1 MDISQVYNELQTL
14 VPNAVIQCHESLKGY
29 VYTQMGGNAD
39 IRVVP
44 SNYDEVQRIIK
55 YAVDHNLMI
64 TTLGNGSNVVIRD
77 GGIRGIVLQLTNL
90 QEITISE
97 HILCAQS
104 GTSIIHASQV
114 ALQHNLTGLEFACGI
129 PGTVGGALYMNAGAY
144 GGEVADV
151 LLDALVVDSSGRLLT
166 LHKEDMQWGYRR
178 SVFAGGDYTI
188 LQARFALKPGEH
200 ASIKEKMDELTHLRE
215 SKQPLEYPSC
225 GSVFKRPP
233 NRFAG
238 QLIQESGLQGVRIG
252 GAEVSTKHAGFIVNV
267 DNATA
272 SEYIALV
279 AHVRDTVREKFGI
292 ELETEVKFIGEEQ

>member
-1 MDISQVYNELQTL
+1 MDISQIYEDLQTL
-14 VPNAVIQCHESLKGY
+14 VPKAVIQCHETLKGY

-44 SNYDEVQRIIK
+44 STYDEVQSIIK
-55 YAVDHNLMI
+55 YAVDHNVMI

-77 GGIRGIVLQLTNL
+77 GGIRGIVLQMTNL
-90 QEITISE
+90 QEITVSE
-97 HILCAQS
+97 HTLVAQS
-104 GTSIIHASQV
+104 GASIIHASQI
-114 ALQHNLTGLEFACGI
+114 ALQHQLNGLEFACGI

-151 LLDALVVDSSGRLLT
+151 LLDALVVDSTGQLLT
-166 LHKEDMQWGYRR
+166 LRKEDMKWGYRQ
-178 SVFAGGDYTI
+178 SIFTGGQYTI
-188 LQARFALKPGEH
+188 LQARFGLESGEH
-200 ASIKEKMDELTHLRE
+200 SSIKEKMDELTFLRE

-272 SEYIALV
+272 SDYIALV
-279 AHVRDTVREKFGI
+279 AHVRETVREKFGI
-292 ELETEVKFIGEEQ
+292 DLETEVKFIGEE

>member
-1 MDISQVYNELQTL
+1 MDISQVFNDLQKL
-14 VPNAVIQCHESLKGY
+14 VPNAIIQCHETLKGY

-44 SNYDEVQRIIK
+44 STYDEVQSIIK
-55 YAVDHNLMI
+55 YAVDHNVRI

-77 GGIRGIVLQLTNL
+77 GGIRGIVLQMTNL
-90 QEITISE
+90 QDITLSE
-97 HILCAQS
+97 RTLTAQS
-104 GTSIIHASQV
+104 GASIIRVSQV
-114 ALQHNLTGLEFACGI
+114 ALQHELTGLEFACGI

-151 LLDALVVDSSGRLLT
+151 LRDALVVDSTGQLLT
-166 LHKEDMQWGYRR
+166 LHKEDMKWGYRH
-178 SVFAGGDYTI
+178 SVFAGGEYTI
-188 LQARFALKPGEH
+188 LQARFTLEPGDH
-200 ASIKEKMDELTHLRE
+200 SSIKEKMDDLTHLRE

-267 DNATA
+267 DHATA
-272 SEYIALV
+272 SDYIALV
-279 AHVRDTVREKFGI
+279 AHVKDTVREKFGI
-292 ELETEVKFIGEEQ
+292 DLETEVKFIGEE

>member
-1 MDISQVYNELQTL
+1 MDISQVYNELKKL
-14 VPNAVIQCHESLKGY
+14 VPLAVIQCHETLKNH

-39 IRVVP
+39 IRVLP
-44 SNYDEVQRIIK
+44 STYAEVQCIIK
-55 YAVDHNLMI
+55 YAAEKHIPI

-77 GGIRGIVLQLTNL
+77 GGIRGIVLQMTNL
-90 QEITISE
+90 LEVSVSE
-97 HILCAQS
+97 HTLRAQS
-104 GTSIIHASQV
+104 GASIIHSSRMG
-114 ALQHNLTGLEFACGI
+114 LENHLTGLEFACGI

-151 LLDALVVDSSGRLLT
+151 LLNALVVDSNGNLLT
-166 LHKEDMQWGYRR
+166 LQQEDMAWGYRK
-178 SVFAGGDYTI
+178 SVFAGGLYTI
-188 LQARFALKPGEH
+188 LEARFGLQPGEYS
-200 ASIKEKMDELTHLRE
+200 SIKEKMDELTHLRE

-252 GAEVSTKHAGFIVNV
+252 GAEVSMKHAGFIVNV

-272 SEYIALV
+272 SDYIGLV
-279 AHVRDTVREKFGI
+279 HHVRDTVKEKFGI
-292 ELETEVKFIGEEQ
+292 DLETEVKFIGEE

>member
-1 MDISQVYNELQTL
+1 MEISQVYKELKSL
-14 VPNAVIQCHESLKGY
+14 IPLAEIQCHETLKDH

-39 IRVVP
+39 IRVQP
-44 SNYDEVQRIIK
+44 STYDEVQCIIK
-55 YAVDHNLMI
+55 YAAERNLTM
-64 TTLGNGSNVVIRD
+64 TTLGNGSNVIIRD
-77 GGIRGIVLQLTNL
+77 GGIRGIVLQMTKLEEMTV
-90 QEITISE
+90 SE

-104 GTSIIHASQV
+104 GASIIQASRM
-114 ALQHNLTGLEFACGI
+114 ALGEHLTGLEFACGI

-151 LLDALVVDSSGRLLT
+151 LIDALVVDSSGNLLT
-166 LHKEDMQWGYRR
+166 IKREDMALGYRK
-178 SVFAGGDYTI
+178 SIFAGGLYTI
-188 LQARFALKPGEH
+188 LEARFALQSGDYT
-200 ASIKEKMDELTHLRE
+200 SIKEKMDELTHLRE

-272 SEYIALV
+272 SDYIGLV
-279 AHVRDTVREKFGI
+279 HHVRDTVKAKFDI
-292 ELETEVKFIGEEQ
+292 DLETEVKFIGEE